1 MGLARNLERRLERF
15 ADGISATV
23 FRGKMHPV
31 DLANRLVRHADL
43 MVKDE
48 VGGPGIP
55 NRFSVAVNQK
65 DLDPSLDVGR
75 LTAELS
81 RTLSETATDRG
92 WRIGG
97 PIGVD
102 LAIDNSVGKGSIKCA
117 AESAPASLVAW
128 GALAE
133 HRGEREFDLGD
144 NRSVIGRSGDADIQL
159 DEVEISRHHAVIFR
173 QGGSVWILDLG
184 SANGTSVNGTPS
196 TSEPLE
202 IGRGDMLTF
211 GPATFTVRVH

>member
-43 MVKDE
+43 MVTDE

-75 LTAELS
+75 LAAELS
-81 RTLSETATDRG
+81 RTLSETAIDRG

-97 PIGVD
+97 PIDVD
-102 LAIDNSVGKGSIKCA
+102 LAVDNSVGKGSIKCE
-117 AESAPASLVAW
+117 AESAPAPLVAW
-128 GALAE
+128 GTLAE
-133 HRGEREFDLGD
+133 HRGDREFDLGD
-144 NRSVIGRSGDADIQL
+144 NRSVVGRSGNADVQL

-173 QGGSVWILDLG
+173 QGGNLWILDLD
-184 SANGTSVNGTPS
+184 SANGTNVNGKPL

>member
-43 MVKDE
+43 MVTDE

-97 PIGVD
+97 PIGID
-102 LAIDNSVGKGSIKCA
+102 LAIDNSVGKGSIKCE

-133 HRGEREFDLGD
+133 HRGDREFDLGD

-184 SANGTSVNGTPS
+184 SANGSSVNGTPL
-196 TSEPLE
+196 TAEPLE